1 MDWVAVFLISIFAI
15 LGSAYCFWSI
25 FAAWREV
32 QKVRQDLSPSS
43 PGRKQEMRRV
53 ASLVTL
59 VMELGLA
66 VSFVVAACFVSVS
79 TARTQGAVWWQFLE
93 TDSKYEG
100 VSKVYQGPNDS
111 QLIVHF
117 AHPPQDHRVVFIDS
131 TYQPIG
137 DADLAEVIG
146 QFPETEDLL
155 LGRTNVT
162 DSGLTHLRRCRD
174 LDSLSLQ
181 GLPITD
187 RGLTHLLVHRGLT
200 FLDLSAT
207 NITDAGIKSLAAFED
222 LEELRLCNTRVSD
235 AGLAHLKQH
244 KHLKLLALTDTSVT
258 KQGIA
263 LLREALP
270 NCMIERKTKV
280 VVSTAQICSHTPR
293 CSLAC
298 RSSAQHD
305 APGKTIT
312 H

>member
-1 MDWVAVFLISIFAI
+1 MNWVAVFLISTFAV

-25 FAAWREV
+25 FAAWREA
-32 QKVRQDLSPSS
+32 QEVRQDLSRCSR
-43 PGRKQEMRRV
+43 GRKQKMRRV

-59 VMELGLA
+59 AVELGLA
-66 VSFVVAACFVSVS
+66 VSFVVAACFVSFS
-79 TARTQGAVWWQFLE
+79 TARTQGAVWWRLLE
-93 TDSKYEG
+93 TDSKYER

-111 QLIVHF
+111 QLIVHY

-137 DADLAEVIG
+137 DADLAKVIG
-146 QFPETEDLL
+146 QFPETKDLL

-162 DSGLTHLRRCRD
+162 DSGLAHLRRCRD

-181 GLPITD
+181 GLPITN
-187 RGLTHLLVHRGLT
+187 RGLTHLQVHRGLT

-207 NITDAGIKSLAAFED
+207 NITDAGIKSIAAFEG
-222 LEELRLCNTRVSD
+222 LEELRLCNTRISD
-235 AGLAHLKQH
+235 TGLAHLKQH

-270 NCMIERKTKV
+270 NCMIERKPKL

-298 RSSAQHD
+298 RSSA
-305 APGKTIT
+305 PPTSPREEIT